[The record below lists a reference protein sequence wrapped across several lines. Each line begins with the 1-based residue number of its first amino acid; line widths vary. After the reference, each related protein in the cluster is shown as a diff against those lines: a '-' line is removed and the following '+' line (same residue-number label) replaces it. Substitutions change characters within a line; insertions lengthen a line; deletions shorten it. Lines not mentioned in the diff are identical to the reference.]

1 MLFAL
6 YFGGFGATLLA
17 DPSMYFGG
25 GALPY
30 WTTPLDNEAGDIQN
44 RMFGAQLL
52 GIGIMAFLHGGE
64 ALVKKLVFITML
76 ITCYPM
82 YLALAK
88 PSRAPL
94 PQKVEGLPDNIGMW
108 EAQLAVH
115 GFLTFIAMCQFL
127 MAGDKDSKQKTN

>member
-17 DPSMYFGG
+17 DPGMYFGG

-30 WTTPLDNEAGDIQN
+30 WTTPLADDAADIQN

-64 ALVKKLVFITML
+64 ALIKKLVFFTML
-76 ITCYPM
+76 ITIYPM

-88 PSRAPL
+88 ETRAPHKPWSIQSPWDPKL
-94 PQKVEGLPDNIGMW
+94 FPPRSLSHRRRENPAVERQKP
-108 EAQLAVH
+108 
-115 GFLTFIAMCQFL
+115 
-127 MAGDKDSKQKTN
+127 

>member
-1 MLFAL
+1 MIFAL

-17 DPSMYFGG
+17 DPSMYFAG

-64 ALVKKLVFITML
+64 ALIKKLVFFTML
-76 ITCYPM
+76 ITIYPM

-88 PSRAPL
+88 ETRAPL
-94 PQKVEGLPDNIGMW
+94 PQKVDGLPDNIGMW
-108 EAQLAVH
+108 EAQLAIH
-115 GFLTFIAMCQFL
+115 SFLTFIAMTQYL
-127 MAGDKDSKQKTN
+127 MAGPSGGKQKKN